1 MVLILTKVRNHDEY
15 VENDEDSE
23 NNEKVEDEGTVLEIG
38 QASAK
43 ARRLFS
49 TDVTFGVSFVSISYL
64 SIIVPFTFA
73 ILSFSEHHLISFR
86 FTTYMHP
93 FRSCT
98 SDVCDLSRDAEVRYF
113 LLDLTYAFTHAALEP
128 VSVSVQTTRE
138 SSTFLSHWR

>member
-23 NNEKVEDEGTVLEIG
+23 NNEEVEDEGTVLEIG
-38 QASAK
+38 QAS
-43 ARRLFS
+43 
-49 TDVTFGVSFVSISYL
+49 TFGVSFVSISYL

-73 ILSFSEHHLISFR
+73 TLSFSEPRLISFR

-98 SDVCDLSRDAEVRYF
+98 SDV
-113 LLDLTYAFTHAALEP
+113 
-128 VSVSVQTTRE
+128 
-138 SSTFLSHWR
+138 